1 MAGLEDEEIAA
12 RAASI
17 TTPGDGDDIAEE
29 PSLRV
34 PPITEDDKSTDE
46 DDLFDDK
53 EVLKK
58 YEDEEDI
65 DSKNKDCNGEEDDVA
80 PSSDTAAANTSPE
93 DALLSAVSHKVS
105 GNDYFKAGDWDN
117 AVRSYRRGT
126 NALKHFNQQ
135 NSGDEQIKSLLITL
149 QTNLSM
155 VTYKQ
160 EKYKMSRDLAN
171 KALIIDDTNVK
182 ALYRRAMAHRSLG
195 DLESARDDLRAALKG
210 ESNNVAVKKE
220 LIAVKKI
227 LDERKAKE
235 KAGLQRAFSNRGSL
249 LYSDKEEEEKRKEE
263 QQKEK
268 ERLEAEATENRR
280 KEWEDEC
287 VKLLASDPPQEV
299 VSFEEWDKQRR
310 KTEEKAEKA
319 RKKAKKAEE
328 KRHREERR
336 KAMGDAK
343 APNSVDDADEDDDD
357 VLTEKELAT
366 LRGYKKTSDG
376 RTTSY
381 FTREQT
387 DHEKELIGSIAP
399 KRLDDSSSSLPSP
412 NLISD
417 LGGAGGGPS
426 AWNASG
432 TTWEEKDT
440 TDWCTKALEQCLLD
454 TTSAHYSSTS
464 SKTFIAVVKKVTDVK
479 GDASVAIAG
488 GKKRYIYD
496 YHVDGIEYEISDADG
511 GANVVASGSIRL
523 PEVHSAN
530 TSSSNEEELEVE
542 VLAWKIAPEDE
553 DTEASLVQDCV
564 ECRKVMVADVRK
576 SVLAF
581 VEKFNVNF

>member
-1 MAGLEDEEIAA
+1 MATKTKIPGSMKEDEIAA
-12 RAASI
+12 SAASI
-17 TTPGDGDDIAEE
+17 TTPIVEE
-29 PSLRV
+29 QNLTV
-34 PPITEDDKSTDE
+34 PPITEDE
-46 DDLFDDK
+46 DDLFDD
-53 EVLKK
+53 EEFVKK
-58 YEDEEDI
+58 YGL
-65 DSKNKDCNGEEDDVA
+65 SVGVGNKNKNCHSEEDDVA

-105 GNDYFKAGDWDN
+105 GNDYFKVGDLDN

-126 NALKHFNQQ
+126 NALKNFNQQ

-171 KALIIDDTNVK
+171 KALDIDVMNVK
-182 ALYRRAMAHRSLG
+182 ALYRRAMAHGSLG

-210 ESNNVAVKKE
+210 EPNNVAVKKE

-235 KAGLQRAFSNRGSL
+235 KAGLQRAFSNRNGGSL
-249 LYSDKEEEEKRKEE
+249 LYSDKEEEEKRKEV

-319 RKKAKKAEE
+319 RKKAKKVEE
-328 KRHREERR
+328 ECRREERR

-343 APNSVDDADEDDDD
+343 APSSVDDAPDEDDDD
-357 VLTEKELAT
+357 VLTEREIAT

-387 DHEKELIGSIAP
+387 DREKELIGSIAP
-399 KRLDDSSSSLPSP
+399 KRLDDSSPSLSSS
-412 NLISD
+412 NLT
-417 LGGAGGGPS
+417 S

-464 SKTFIAVVKKVTDVK
+464 SKTFISAVKKVTDVK

-511 GANVVASGSIRL
+511 GVIASGSIRL

-542 VLAWKIAPEDE
+542 VLAWKIAPEDN
-553 DTEASLVQDCV
+553 DTESSLVQDCV
-564 ECRKVMVADVRK
+564 ECRKVMVVDVRK
-576 SVLAF
+576 SVSAF
-581 VEKFNVNF
+581 VEKFNENF

>member
-1 MAGLEDEEIAA
+1 MTDLGSMEDEP
-12 RAASI
+12 AASASP
-17 TTPGDGDDIAEE
+17 TCPGAGDDIVEE
-29 PSLRV
+29 PIV

-46 DDLFDDK
+46 DDLFDD
-53 EVLKK
+53 EEFLKK
-58 YEDEEDI
+58 YEDDEDN
-65 DSKNKDCNGEEDDVA
+65 DNKNKDSEEDDVA
-80 PSSDTAAANTSPE
+80 PSSDTAAANPE

-105 GNDYFKAGDWDN
+105 GNDYFKVGDLDN

-126 NALKHFNQQ
+126 NALKNFNQQ
-135 NSGDEQIKSLLITL
+135 NTGDEQIKSLLITL

-171 KALIIDDTNVK
+171 KALDIDATNVK

-210 ESNNVAVKKE
+210 EPNNIAVKKE

-235 KAGLQRAFSNRGSL
+235 KAGLQRAFSNRNGGSL

-268 ERLEAEATENRR
+268 ERLEAEATENRK

-310 KTEEKAEKA
+310 KKEEKAEKA

-328 KRHREERR
+328 EERR
-336 KAMGDAK
+336 KATAQAK
-343 APNSVDDADEDDDD
+343 AANSVDDVPDEDDDD
-357 VLTEKELAT
+357 VLTEKELAS
-366 LRGYKKTSDG
+366 LKGYKKTSDG

-399 KRLDDSSSSLPSP
+399 KRLDDSSSSLLSP

-426 AWNASG
+426 AWNVSG

-464 SKTFIAVVKKVTDVK
+464 SKTYIAVVKKVTDVK

-488 GKKRYIYD
+488 GKKRYIFD

-530 TSSSNEEELEVE
+530 TSEEELEVE
-542 VLAWKIAPEDE
+542 VLAWKIAPDDNDAES
-553 DTEASLVQDCV
+553 SLVQDCV
-564 ECRKVMVADVRK
+564 ECREVMVADVRK

-581 VEKFNVNF
+581 VEKFNENF